1 MRALPFVTLMCM
13 AMVSSACGP
22 HWKTNLVV
30 NSRKVA
36 LALNDPADLPA
47 EPFNPSLVPSFDAP
61 KRIRPCCAFGMDL
74 KAKLGPIPVIG
85 YENGNILQADAIG
98 PHGYD
103 DANAALEHNG
113 LVYTCRGGYIDI
125 AHIRD
130 NADRTLFLT
139 MQIVR
144 KLPEGGTVEM
154 PEEGTLRR
162 IVIKPLPKG
171 MLGRHGR
178 WNIAMRMAEWINFKL
193 SVWHEIATWYGWES
207 VKGFSERLS
216 AFSPEDLYSNMV
228 GQKIAVGMV
237 YNNEADSRSQ
247 YDLNMNIWIQGVLRR
262 LGAVKLEDARLATKL
277 VDGLWWDSTKAI
289 PDFKLVTRRNLKID
303 SPVSPWIVED
313 SLPPERITPLVTKM
327 CAKQPPMLPLSYPEQ
342 IGDEKIDSLLKIE
355 FEFSSWIPD
364 NFPVP
369 AQKGVTFTQAE
380 FPKIM
385 EDIRRQGEAE
395 LNPGFDDPRG
405 EVKKPRPAVSL
416 LLPRRPAR

>member
-1 MRALPFVTLMCM
+1 MRTLQFATLMCL
-13 AMVSSACGP
+13 VILSSACGP
-22 HWKTNLVV
+22 TWKTNLLV

-47 EPFNPSLVPSFDAP
+47 EPFNPELVPNFDAP

-85 YENGNILQADAIG
+85 YENGNILQADAVG

-103 DANAALEHNG
+103 NANIALEHNG

-144 KLPEGGTVEM
+144 HLPDGGTVEM

-162 IVIKPLPKG
+162 IIIKPLPKG

-178 WNIAMRMAEWINFKL
+178 WNIAMRMAEWINFKM

-216 AFSPEDLYSNMV
+216 AFSPEDLYSNV
-228 GQKIAVGMV
+228 LGQKLAVGMI

-247 YDLNMNIWIQGVLRR
+247 YDQNVNIWIQAALRR

-277 VDGLWWDSTKAI
+277 VDGLWWDSTKSL
-289 PDFKLVTRRNLKID
+289 PDFKLVLRRNLKTA
-303 SPVSPWIVED
+303 SPLSPWIVED
-313 SLPPERITPLVTKM
+313 SLPQERITPLVTQM
-327 CAKQPPMLPLSYPEQ
+327 CAKQPPPLPLSYPEQ
-342 IGDEKIDSLLKIE
+342 IGDDKIESLLKIE
-355 FEFSSWIPD
+355 FEFSGWIPD
-364 NFPVP
+364 AFPVP
-369 AQKGVTFTQAE
+369 AKKGVVFTQEE
-380 FPKIM
+380 FPKIL
-385 EDIRRQGEAE
+385 EDIHRQGEVE
-395 LNPGFDDPRG
+395 LSPGFDDARG
-405 EVKKPRPAVSL
+405 EVKKARPAVSFL
-416 LLPRRPAR
+416 FRNSR